1 MATQA
6 TASGRRERV
15 KAEGGKKHKPAKAFA
30 EPARRH
36 AGVIA
41 AWHHCIVD
49 AASCLRVFSVAY
61 AREFRLA

>member
-1 MATQA
+1 
-6 TASGRRERV
+6 V

-61 AREFRLA
+61 AREFRLV